1 MSETDFQIARSWAT
15 EPLFYRASAPPGM
28 TPYAYQLAGVE
39 YHLARDHALFGDAPG
54 LGKSAECVLLGNA
67 IEAKRTLVVCP
78 ASLRLNWQRE
88 IWMWSTI
95 PGAEVYVVTKAKDG
109 ISDRADYVVISYD
122 LLRNPDILAAILA
135 LRWDHLILDE
145 AHYLKDPRGN
155 KRTKAICA
163 PDGLPSVC
171 GRITMASGTLLPNQ
185 PVECYNAIRLLHW
198 DAIDR
203 ASLEDFRNY
212 YYEYGEGFVYG
223 RYQKGGHW
231 TYGSHWSRHVRN
243 VPRRLDDLRWRLRKH
258 LMVRRIKGQQ
268 GVLDQLPALQWHVF
282 PLVETAAMRKA
293 LKHPGWKKAERMYEM
308 DADAFKTG
316 LPVDGAISTARRLL
330 GEAKAPAVVEYVRQL
345 MSEGVEKLVVG
356 AYHLSV
362 LAYMREELA
371 DYGLVYMDGST
382 SLKAKQRAV
391 DDFQE
396 DKSISII
403 LGQMLPLGEGWTL
416 TAAQDVILA
425 EPFWVPGKNDQLLE
439 RTHRIGQ
446 KGEHVT
452 GHVPVVPDS
461 LDERILNVVIEKA
474 RNIHEALDG
483 E

>member
-1 MSETDFQIARSWAT
+1 MSETDFQITRSWAT
-15 EPLFYRASAPPGM
+15 EPLFYHASAPPSM
-28 TPYAYQLAGVE
+28 TPYSYQLAGVE

-88 IWMWSTI
+88 IWMWSTV

-185 PVECYNAIRLLHW
+185 PVESYNLIRLLCW
-198 DAIDR
+198 NAIDR

-212 YYEYGEGFVYG
+212 YYEYGEGFATG
-223 RYQKGGHW
+223 RYQKGGHYV
-231 TYGSHWSRHVRN
+231 YGTHWSGHVRN
-243 VPRRLDDLRWRLRKH
+243 VPRRLNDLRYRLRKN

-268 GVLDQLPALQWHVF
+268 GVLDQLPELQWHVF

-293 LKHPGWKKAERMYEM
+293 LKHPGWKKVERMYEM
-308 DADAFKTG
+308 DADAFKIG

-345 MSEGVEKLVVG
+345 MSEGVKKLVVG

-371 DYGLVYMDGST
+371 NFGLVYMDGST
-382 SLKAKQRAV
+382 SLKAKQNAV
-391 DDFQE
+391 DKFQE
-396 DKSISII
+396 DEGIGII

-446 KGEHVT
+446 KGNHVT

-474 RNIHEALDG
+474 RNIHKALDG